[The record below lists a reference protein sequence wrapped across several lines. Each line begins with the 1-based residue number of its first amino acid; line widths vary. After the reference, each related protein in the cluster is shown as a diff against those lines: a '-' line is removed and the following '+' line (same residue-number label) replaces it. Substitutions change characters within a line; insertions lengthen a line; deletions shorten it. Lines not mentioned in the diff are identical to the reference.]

1 MRILEVYAMIRGRS
15 PKMFPFVASQAIAL
29 RQVKQR
35 PTESR
40 PTGADTNP
48 QPRSARKGVFRRIL
62 DGLVEARLRKAD
74 LEIAAHRRRSGP
86 ATPR

>member
-1 MRILEVYAMIRGRS
+1 MIHERS
-15 PKMFPFVASQAIAL
+15 PKMFLFVASQAIAL
-29 RQVKQR
+29 RQAKQG
-35 PTESR
+35 PAKSR